1 MAHNYVIKFGLL
13 LNFILDIFCA
23 LEEGLVRSTCIAV
36 QSKIVESAL
45 CNAHCVQNQKVFFIK
60 LSAILASFGGTI
72 LMVYVNIFPH
82 EMSRAVN
89 HP

>member
-45 CNAHCVQNQKVFFIK
+45 CNAHLCSEPEGFFHQAFCNSCFIWWDNFNG
-60 LSAILASFGGTI
+60 LCEH
-72 LMVYVNIFPH
+72 FPT
-82 EMSRAVN
+82 
-89 HP
+89 